1 MGETRGGHAVM
12 ITQQDRTTSLY
23 AALLLAGMAVGASQP
38 ARAQSDAGGTDAEI
52 AALRRELHAQ
62 QDITR
67 RLARRLDALSSAQ
80 RTDHAATERQ
90 VQLVLDRA
98 KADRDA
104 AAHSQ
109 VAALQTAPSGTGL
122 QAGFKLGDA
131 PRGISGYKSGF
142 YVGDESGDNQLYING
157 LLQPRFRFFEPSGTT
172 KFGAKD
178 QASNNFDIFL
188 ARLYF
193 SGNIVD
199 PSLTYFFTLHGTTQS
214 APGAPG
220 ITLLDA
226 ELAKTF
232 SPLLKI
238 EMGRYWSA
246 YTYEYFLD
254 IGKYL
259 LPDLSAAEW
268 AFSLGRQLG
277 VRASGKYGDLTYRVS
292 VSNPV
297 PGSTSGATENTTT
310 KLAVIGN
317 INWDI
322 LAPYGYVETDPD
334 PAAAPKPQL
343 SLWVSGMYN
352 PVQNG
357 SRVYNDVSGDN
368 TKGATASLNFRDGR
382 FTFQGSGYY
391 KRTDARGPNASN
403 SGHPGF
409 NSYGWQEQA
418 GFYILPGVLEAAERV
433 DAVTW
438 GYRQTGPVIAD
449 AASDTQWYA
458 GPDNFGWR
466 HITEYTA
473 DLNYYLH
480 GHNAK
485 AQLAYSYLHGDT
497 FSNEPF
503 SANRV
508 ILQTQ
513 LAF

>member
-1 MGETRGGHAVM
+1 MPLTQATARVMSLTPLAV
-12 ITQQDRTTSLY
+12 
-23 AALLLAGMAVGASQP
+23 AAACLLGA
-38 ARAQSDAGGTDAEI
+38 ARADAQSAASADSEI
-52 AALRRELHAQ
+52 AALRRELRAQ

-67 RLARRLDALSSAQ
+67 RLARRLDALSAAQ
-80 RTDHAATERQ
+80 HAAQTANQRDIQ
-90 VQLVLDRA
+90 VALDRA
-98 KADRDA
+98 RIQAREQA
-104 AAHSQ
+104 RQ
-109 VAALQTAPSGTGL
+109 EVAVLAPPPTAGGVK
-122 QAGFKLGDA
+122 AGFKLGDS

-142 YVGDESGDNQLYING
+142 YVSDESGDNALYING
-157 LLQPRFRFFEPSGTT
+157 LLQPRFRFFQPQGTA

-178 QASNNFDIFL
+178 QASNNFDVFL

-199 PSLTYFFTLHGTTQS
+199 PSLTYFFTLQGTTQS

-226 ELAKTF
+226 EVAKAF
-232 SPLLKI
+232 NPFLKV

-246 YTYEYFLD
+246 YTYEYYLD

-259 LPDLSAAEW
+259 FPDLSAAEW
-268 AFSLGRQLG
+268 AFSLGRQVG
-277 VRASGKYGDLTYRVS
+277 ARVSGKYGDLTYRVS

-297 PGSTSGATENTTT
+297 PGSTSGATENTST

-317 INWDI
+317 IYWDI
-322 LAPYGYVETDPD
+322 LAPYGYVETNPD
-334 PAAAPKPQL
+334 PHAAPTPEL

-357 SRVYNDVSGDN
+357 SRVYNDVPGDN
-368 TKGATASLNFRDGR
+368 TSGATASLNFRYGP

-391 KRTDARGPNASN
+391 KRTDARGPNAYN
-403 SGHPGF
+403 TGHPGF
-409 NSYGWQEQA
+409 NSTGWQEQA
-418 GFYILPGVLEAAERV
+418 GVYLVPGVLEAAERI
-433 DAVTW
+433 DGVTW

-449 AASDTQWYA
+449 SPSDTQWYA

-473 DLNYYLH
+473 GLNYYLH

-485 AQLAYSYLHGDT
+485 AQLQYSYIHGDN
-497 FSNEPF
+497 FSNETF

>member
-1 MGETRGGHAVM
+1 MPTPHPF
-12 ITQQDRTTSLY
+12 LL
-23 AALLLAGMAVGASQP
+23 AALFASAALTLPTTP
-38 ARAQSDAGGTDAEI
+38 ARAQSAGDGTQSEI
-52 AALRRELHAQ
+52 AALRRELRAQ
-62 QDITR
+62 QEVTR
-67 RLARRLDALSSAQ
+67 RLAHRLDVLSSTQHATQAANKQQIRQALAQ
-80 RTDHAATERQ
+80 AITEQ
-90 VQLVLDRA
+90 QA
-98 KADRDA
+98 ADRKQITAVEAQPASA
-104 AAHSQ
+104 A
-109 VAALQTAPSGTGL
+109 VK
-122 QAGFKLGDA
+122 AGFTLGDA

-142 YVGDESGDNQLYING
+142 YISDDSGDNSLYINA
-157 LLQPRFRFFEPSGTT
+157 LLQPRFRFFQPSGTT

-178 QASNNFDIFL
+178 QASNNFDVFL
-188 ARLYF
+188 GRLYF

-199 PSLTYFFTLHGTTQS
+199 PSLTYFFTLQGTTQS

-226 ELAKTF
+226 EVAKAF

-254 IGKYL
+254 IGKYMF
-259 LPDLSAAEW
+259 PDLSAAEW
-268 AFSLGRQLG
+268 AFALGRQLG

-317 INWDI
+317 LTYDI

-334 PAAAPKPQL
+334 PHAAPKPEL

-352 PVQNG
+352 PVQNS
-357 SRVYNDVSGDN
+357 SRVYNDVAGDN

-382 FTFQGSGYY
+382 FAFQGSGYY
-391 KRTDARGPNASN
+391 KRTDARGPNEFN
-403 SGHPGF
+403 LGHPGF
-409 NSYGWQEQA
+409 NSFGWQEQA
-418 GFYILPGVLEAAERV
+418 GFYLVPGVLEAAERI
-433 DAVTW
+433 DGVTW
-438 GYRQTGPVIAD
+438 GYRQTGPVVAD
-449 AASDTQWYA
+449 AASDTQWYS

-473 DLNYYLH
+473 ELNYYLH

-485 AQLAYSYLHGDT
+485 AQLQYSYLHGST
-497 FSNEPF
+497 FEDEGF
-503 SANRV
+503 SANRF

>member
-1 MGETRGGHAVM
+1 MTKQERFRRNPA
-12 ITQQDRTTSLY
+12 Y
-23 AALLLAGMAVGASQP
+23 AAVLLSTAGLAASP
-38 ARAQSDAGGTDAEI
+38 HALAQSVTTTGAEI
-52 AALRRELHAQ
+52 AALKRELRAQ

-80 RTDHAATERQ
+80 TAGQAATQRQ
-90 VQLVLDRA
+90 VRLVLDRA
-98 KADRDA
+98 QADRYA
-104 AAHSQ
+104 LAHSQ
-109 VAALQTAPSGTGL
+109 VASIPPAPSEDL
-122 QAGFKLGDA
+122 KAGFKLGDS

-142 YVGDESGDNQLYING
+142 YIGDASGDNQLYMNG
-157 LLQPRFRFFEPSGTT
+157 LLQPRFRYFAPSGTT

-178 QASNNFDIFL
+178 QESSNFDVFL

-193 SGNIVD
+193 SGNVFD
-199 PSLTYFFTLHGTTQS
+199 PSLTYFFTLQGSTQG

-226 ELAKTF
+226 EVAKTF

-259 LPDLSAAEW
+259 FPDLSSAEW

-292 VSNPV
+292 ISNPV
-297 PGSTSGATENTTT
+297 PGSTSGATENSTT

-317 INWDI
+317 VNYDI

-334 PAAAPKPQL
+334 PQAAPKPEL

-352 PVQNG
+352 PVQTG
-357 SRVYNDVSGDN
+357 GRIYNDVSGDN
-368 TKGATASLNFRDGR
+368 TKGATTSLNFRYR
-382 FTFQGSGYY
+382 RLTFQGSGYY
-391 KRTDARGPNASN
+391 KHTDERGPNDFN
-403 SGHPGF
+403 PGHPAF
-409 NSYGWQEQA
+409 DSYGWQEQA
-418 GFYILPGVLEAAERV
+418 GFYLVPGVLEAAERI
-433 DAVTW
+433 DGVTW
-438 GYRQTGPVIAD
+438 GYRQTGPVVAD
-449 AASDTQWYA
+449 AASDTQWYS

-485 AQLAYSYLHGDT
+485 AQLQYSFLHGST
-497 FSNEPF
+497 FSNETF

>member
-1 MGETRGGHAVM
+1 MLNARRHRRVGVSVTLLFST
-12 ITQQDRTTSLY
+12 I
-23 AALLLAGMAVGASQP
+23 ALIESHPALAQSNADSTEAEIS
-38 ARAQSDAGGTDAEI
+38 ALKREIRAQQE
-52 AALRRELHAQ
+52 
-62 QDITR
+62 ITR
-67 RLARRLDALSSAQ
+67 RLARRLEAVSSAQ
-80 RTDHAATERQ
+80 RTSQATTQRQ
-90 VQLVLDRA
+90 VQLVLARA
-98 KADRDA
+98 KADHDATARSQVTAIEPAPA
-104 AAHSQ
+104 AA
-109 VAALQTAPSGTGL
+109 GL
-122 QAGFKLGDA
+122 KAGFKLGDS

-142 YVGDESGDNQLYING
+142 YVSDDSGDNTLYING

-188 ARLYF
+188 GRLYF

-199 PSLTYFFTLHGTTQS
+199 PSLTYFITLQGTTQS

-226 ELAKTF
+226 EIAKTF
-232 SPLLKI
+232 NPLLKI

-246 YTYEYFLD
+246 YTYEYYLD

-259 LPDLSAAEW
+259 FPDLSAAEW
-268 AFSLGRQLG
+268 AFALGRQLG
-277 VRASGKYGDLTYRVS
+277 VRVSGQYGDLTYRVS
-292 VSNPV
+292 LSNPV

-322 LAPYGYVETDPD
+322 LAPYGYVETNPD
-334 PAAAPKPQL
+334 PHAAPTPEL
-343 SLWVSGMYN
+343 SLWASAMYN
-352 PVQNG
+352 PVQNS
-357 SRVYNDVSGDN
+357 SRIYNDVAGDN
-368 TKGATASLNFRDGR
+368 TKGATASLNFRYGR

-391 KRTDARGPNASN
+391 KRTDARGPNEYN
-403 SGHPGF
+403 DGHPGF
-409 NSYGWQEQA
+409 NSTGWQEQA
-418 GFYILPGVLEAAERV
+418 GFYLLPGVLEAAERV
-433 DAVTW
+433 DAITW

-449 AASDTQWYA
+449 AASDTQWYS

-466 HITEYTA
+466 HMTEYTA

-485 AQLAYSYLHGDT
+485 AQLQYSYMRGSN
-497 FSNEPF
+497 FSNDAF